1 MLKSVFL
8 CVLLFSVLPIG
19 VLAQPGDAI
28 FITGKAV
35 NNNGEPASQ
44 ELLIELVCEGSVVR
58 QTHPAANGTFSFDL
72 GSKNQT
78 SMDSRQANPSIGG
91 RNDNWERGSSLD
103 GGFRTTPSGR
113 LDLTA
118 CVVRL
123 SPTSGL
129 YANEISLSQ
138 RRTMDNP
145 DIGVLVIDANPEM
158 RAASPKVL
166 LSTLNAPPKA
176 AKSLEKAREELSKEE
191 INYKKAAGE
200 LEKAVKE
207 YPQFTEA
214 WTLLGESYSALN
226 EPQKAFDAF
235 SRGAETGEDY
245 VPLYLN
251 LARVN
256 LERSQWKEAGQ
267 NADKALGI
275 DPIAPHGLFY
285 KGISSYYLND
295 FETAE
300 GTLLKL
306 NETGH
311 SQEFPVALLHLG
323 MIHIKQNKIQEA
335 ATEFRGYL
343 DYSPGDM
350 VPAER
355 RKQIEAQLESWRN
368 LGLIE

>member
-1 MLKSVFL
+1 
-8 CVLLFSVLPIG
+8 
-19 VLAQPGDAI
+19 
-28 FITGKAV
+28 
-35 NNNGEPASQ
+35 
-44 ELLIELVCEGSVVR
+44 
-58 QTHPAANGTFSFDL
+58 
-72 GSKNQT
+72 
-78 SMDSRQANPSIGG
+78 MDSRQANPSIGG

-129 YANEISLSQ
+129 TANEINLSQ
-138 RRTMDNP
+138 RRTLDNP
-145 DIGVLVIDANPEM
+145 DIGVLVINSNPEI
-158 RAASPKVL
+158 RPASPRVL
-166 LSTLNAPPKA
+166 VSTLNAPPKA
-176 AKSLEKAREELSKEE
+176 AKSLEKAREELSKEK

-226 EPQKAFDAF
+226 ESQKAFDAF
-235 SRGAETGEDY
+235 SKGAETGEDY

-251 LARVN
+251 LARVY
-256 LERSQWKEAGQ
+256 LEKSAWQDARQ
-267 NADKALGI
+267 NADKALAI
-275 DPIAPHGLFY
+275 EPTAPHGLFY
-285 KGISSYYLND
+285 MGISSYYLND
-295 FETAE
+295 FEASE
-300 GTLLKL
+300 GTLRKL
-306 NETGH
+306 RENGH

-335 ATEFRGYL
+335 AVEFREYL

-350 VPAER
+350 VPPDR
-355 RKQIEAQLESWRN
+355 RKKIEAQLESWRN